1 MTRNKNN
8 TYDAVII
15 GGGFYGCTVALELHK
30 AGYHVC
36 IVEKEAD
43 IMQKASYTNQA
54 RIHQGY
60 HYPRSVLTAR
70 RSRVNFE
77 RFAEEFNECVFSS
90 FAKYYAIGKISSRIN
105 AEQFRLFC
113 HRIGAPLHKAP
124 NHIKSLFNPDL
135 VEDVFKVREYAFDA
149 IKLKHF
155 MRRQLDKAGVELI
168 TSAEVNKV
176 TPLAGSLRF
185 EYTIPNDRI
194 ESSAHYIFNCTYSR
208 INQVMQ
214 ASSFPLVPL
223 KHELTELALVEVPDI
238 LKNTGFTIMDGP
250 FFSIMPF
257 PARQLHSLSHVRY
270 TPHNYW
276 QDIPDRQYMDA
287 NAHINYAAKSSYHV
301 HMLKDAQRYMPA
313 LADCSYV
320 ESLWEIKTVL
330 PQSEIDDSRPIL
342 FRRSEQQPNMISI
355 MGGKIDNI
363 FDIREKLDMLLHKT
377 TGQP

>member
-1 MTRNKNN
+1 MNNKNN
-8 TYDAVII
+8 IYDAVVI
-15 GGGFYGCTVALELHK
+15 GGGFYGCTVALELRK
-30 AGYHVC
+30 SGYRVC
-36 IVEKEAD
+36 ILEKEAD

-70 RSRVNFE
+70 RSRVNFD
-77 RFAEEFNECVFSS
+77 RFAEEFSECIFSS
-90 FAKYYAIGKISSRIN
+90 FEKYYAIGKIASRIN

-124 NHIKSLFNPDL
+124 EQIRSLFNPDL
-135 VEDVFKVREYAFDA
+135 VEEVFKVREYAFDA
-149 IKLKHF
+149 VKLKQI
-155 MRRQLDKAGVELI
+155 MRRRLDKESVELI
-168 TSAEVNKV
+168 TNAEVSKV

-185 EYTIPNDRI
+185 EFTTSNDKI
-194 ESSAHYIFNCTYSR
+194 ESSANFIFNCAYSR

-214 ASSFPLVPL
+214 ASSLPLVPL
-223 KHELTELALVEVPDI
+223 KHELTELALVEAPEQ
-238 LKNTGFTIMDGP
+238 LKNAGFTIMDGP

-276 QDIPDRQYMDA
+276 QDIPDRPYMDV
-287 NAHINYAAKSSYHV
+287 NAHIINTGKNSYHI

-313 LADCSYV
+313 LADCNYI
-320 ESLWEIKTVL
+320 ESLWEVKTVL

-342 FRRSEQQPNMISI
+342 FRRSDLLPNMISI

-363 FDIREKLDMLLHKT
+363 FDIREKLDMFLHKT
-377 TGQP
+377 AGRP